1 MRNAMAKSN
10 KVLANIALSNACE
23 NMVSAVVS
31 GAVNTSDSNV
41 GSALIGDYK
50 TATGKLQTVSIIGQF
65 TSMNP
70 EAINTDLIQTEDI
83 SILEER
89 SSLAVDAYEEKS
101 ESVET
106 LLVNTDFTTYNTK
119 KTDEDETPVE
129 EQQIKSSDDDLM
141 ERAADLL
148 AEDQK
153 EVKTV
158 VDNCGDVT
166 ETDFFSN

>member
-1 MRNAMAKSN
+1 
-10 KVLANIALSNACE
+10 
-23 NMVSAVVS
+23 
-31 GAVNTSDSNV
+31 
-41 GSALIGDYK
+41 
-50 TATGKLQTVSIIGQF
+50 
-65 TSMNP
+65 MNP